1 MARLECDDAKPPAAS
16 QSQGAIEGYDPSGV
30 IETDRFGLGLLT
42 EPLLNA
48 STAFTEQQRDE
59 FGLHGLLPTNVST
72 LDQQL
77 TRTYEAYQR
86 KSDDLE
92 RHIYLRSLQDRNEVL
107 FYALLQRHLAEMMPI
122 IYTPVVGQA
131 SEQFSHIYRR
141 PRGLF
146 ISCADRDRI
155 DEILARAPV
164 PRVDVIVVTDG
175 GRILGLGDQG
185 VGGMVI
191 PVGKLSLYTA
201 CGGIHPG
208 RTLPVLLDVGTDNPS
223 RLADPLYVGWRH
235 TRVKGEAYD
244 GLVDEFVQ
252 AVKKRFP
259 NALLQ
264 WEDFGQENAGRL
276 LDRYRDQLC
285 TFNDDIQGT
294 GAAVT
299 GTLLAATSVCGTR
312 LCDQRIAVVGA
323 GTAGCGISEQ
333 LIAAMVRQGL
343 GQAEAR
349 ARFYMVDRQGLL
361 LSDMHEL
368 PYFQQRLAQPRAR
381 IAGWN
386 LSDPGTV
393 TLADVIS
400 NARPTVLIGFSGRAG
415 LFTEAIV
422 REMARHTPRPIIL
435 PLSNPTSHS
444 EAAPSDLLEWT
455 EGRAIIATGSSFED
469 IHFRGATMAIA
480 QCNNSYIFPAIG
492 LGVLAVRARRVTDAM
507 LMAAAEA
514 LAETSPA
521 RRDPTAPLLPRLQ
534 DIHNVTRHIARAVA
548 EQAQRDGVAEQ
559 VSAEALADQLAANFW
574 VPAYPKLRR
583 RASLS

>member
-1 MARLECDDAKPPAAS
+1 MAQLECDDAKPPAAV
-16 QSQGAIEGYDPSGV
+16 QSQRVVEGYDPNGI
-30 IETDRFGLGLLT
+30 IETDRVGHRLLT

-48 STAFTEQQRDE
+48 GSAFTEAQRDQ
-59 FGLHGLLPTNVST
+59 FGLHGLLPATVST
-72 LDQQL
+72 LEQQL

-86 KSDDLE
+86 KNDDLE
-92 RHIYLRSLQDRNEVL
+92 RHIYLRALQDRNEVL
-107 FYALLQRHLAEMMPI
+107 FYVLLQRHLTEMMPI
-122 IYTPVVGQA
+122 IYTPVVGLA

-146 ISCADRDRI
+146 ISYADRNRI
-155 DEILARAPV
+155 EEIIACAPV
-164 PRVDVIVVTDG
+164 PRVDVIVATDG

-191 PVGKLSLYTA
+191 PIGKLSLYTA

-208 RTLPVLLDVGTDNPS
+208 RTLPVLLDVGTDNS
-223 RLADPLYVGWRH
+223 TRLSDPLYIGWRH
-235 TRVKGEAYD
+235 ARLKGAAYD
-244 GLVDEFVQ
+244 ELVDKFVH

-294 GAAVT
+294 GATVT
-299 GTLLAATSVCGTR
+299 GTLLAAMSVCRAALT
-312 LCDQRIAVVGA
+312 DQRIVVAGA

-333 LIAAMVRQGL
+333 LVSAMVRRGL
-343 GQAEAR
+343 SEAEAR
-349 ARFYMVDRQGLL
+349 SRFFMVDRQGLL
-361 LSDMHEL
+361 LGDMHEL
-368 PYFQQRLAQPRAR
+368 PPFQQRLAQPRAR
-381 IAGWN
+381 IAGWKLAN
-386 LSDPGTV
+386 PGAV
-393 TLADVIS
+393 TLADVIA
-400 NARPTVLIGFSGRAG
+400 NARAAVLIGFSGRAG

-444 EAAPSDLLEWT
+444 EAAPADLLEWT
-455 EGRAIIATGSSFED
+455 EGRAIIATGSAFAD
-469 IHFRGATMAIA
+469 VHFNGDTVPIA
-480 QCNNSYIFPAIG
+480 QSNNSYIFPAIG
-492 LGVLAVRARRVTDAM
+492 LGVLAARARRVTDAM

-521 RRDPTAPLLPRLQ
+521 RRDAQASLLPPLQ
-534 DIHNVTRHIARAVA
+534 DIHEVTRRIARAVA
-548 EQAQRDGVAEQ
+548 VQAQRDGVAEKIP
-559 VSAEALADQLAANFW
+559 AEALGAQLTANSW
-574 VPAYPKLRR
+574 IPKYPTLRR
-583 RASLS
+583 KQPPA

>member
-1 MARLECDDAKPPAAS
+1 VARL
-16 QSQGAIEGYDPSGV
+16 QSDEVKLSIPTHSGRAIEGYDPSGV
-30 IETDRFGLGLLT
+30 IETDRVGHRLLT

-48 STAFTEQQRDE
+48 GSAFTEQQRHE
-59 FGLHGLLPTNVST
+59 FGLHGLLPATVST
-72 LDQQL
+72 LEQQL
-77 TRTYEAYQR
+77 TRTYEAYRR
-86 KSDDLE
+86 KGDDLE

-122 IYTPVVGQA
+122 IYTPVVGLA

-146 ISCADRDRI
+146 LSYPDRDRI
-155 DEILARAPV
+155 EEIIGRAPV

-191 PVGKLSLYTA
+191 PIGKLSLYTA

-208 RTLPVLLDVGTDNPS
+208 RTLPVLLDVGTDNPT
-223 RLADPLYVGWRH
+223 RLNDPLYIGWRH
-235 TRVKGEAYD
+235 ARMKGDAYD
-244 GLVDEFVQ
+244 ELVEKFVQ
-252 AVKKRFP
+252 AVTKRFP

-276 LDRYRDQLC
+276 LARYRDQLC

-294 GAAVT
+294 GAVVT
-299 GTLLAATSVCGTR
+299 GTLLAATSVCGTK
-312 LCDQRIAVVGA
+312 LCDQRIVVVGA

-333 LIAAMVRQGL
+333 LIAAMIRQGL
-343 GQAEAR
+343 SQAEAR
-349 ARFYMVDRQGLL
+349 SRFFLVDRQGLL
-361 LSDMHEL
+361 LGDMREL
-368 PYFQQRLAQPRAR
+368 PLFQQRLAQPRAS
-381 IAGWN
+381 IADWK
-386 LSDPGTV
+386 LADPGAV
-393 TLADVIS
+393 TLADVIA
-400 NARPTVLIGFSGRAG
+400 NAHPTVLIGFSGRAG

-422 REMARHTPRPIIL
+422 REMARRQPRPIIL

-444 EAAPSDLLEWT
+444 EAVPADLLEWT
-455 EGRAIIATGSSFED
+455 EGRAIIATGSAFPD
-469 IHFRGATMAIA
+469 VHFRGEAISIA

-514 LAETSPA
+514 LADNSPA
-521 RRDPTAPLLPRLQ
+521 RRDPNASLLPALQ
-534 DIHNVTRHIARAVA
+534 NIHDVTRRIARAVA
-548 EQAQRDGVAEQ
+548 VQAQRDGVAEA
-559 VSAEALADQLAANFW
+559 VSAEALEDRLIANFW
-574 VPAYPKLRR
+574 IPKYPTLRR
-583 RASLS
+583 KT